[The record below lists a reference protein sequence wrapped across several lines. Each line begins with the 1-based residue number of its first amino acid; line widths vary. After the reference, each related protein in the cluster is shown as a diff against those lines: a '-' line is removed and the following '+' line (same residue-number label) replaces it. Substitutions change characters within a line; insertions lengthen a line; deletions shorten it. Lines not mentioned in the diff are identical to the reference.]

1 MVMWLGSKTLEKVSL
16 LYKNLN
22 LLHMN
27 NKVKKVFTPKPKI
40 SFYSASKM
48 KSYLVR
54 AKLYPEERTKG
65 CFMCG
70 SKHCDVGLNVSE
82 TSTFARTVTGKTY
95 Y

>member
-54 AKLYPEERTKG
+54 VKLYPEERTKG
-65 CFMCG
+65 CFKCG